1 MANIKEYV
9 IQPFIYENKN
19 IIYDNLS
26 NKVYNNMFASIED
39 IVKIKVDMVDIYGVD
54 HIYNFYDKGK
64 LHFYYEDIDI
74 PSFVFDLDNNFE
86 ALIELANFKIGM
98 YYIRVFVYNEHG
110 NQSFSSSEIELEIRR

>member
-9 IQPFIYENKN
+9 VKPYIYENKN

-39 IVKIKVDMVDIYGVD
+39 IVKIKVDMVDIYGIS
-54 HIYNFYDKGK
+54 HIYNLYDKGK
-64 LHFYYEDIDI
+64 LHFYYDDIDI

-86 ALIELANFKIGM
+86 ATIELNGFKIGI
-98 YYIRVFVYNEHG
+98 YYIKVFIYNEYS